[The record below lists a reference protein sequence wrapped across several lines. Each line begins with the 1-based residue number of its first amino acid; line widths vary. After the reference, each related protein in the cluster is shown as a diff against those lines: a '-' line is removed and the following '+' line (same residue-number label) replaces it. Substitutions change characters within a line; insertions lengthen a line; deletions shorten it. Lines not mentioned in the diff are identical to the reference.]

1 MIIIYISHW
10 RYPSAKVSSRIAI
23 RTCEVFADRGH
34 TSELWIPWRH
44 NPQFRGVDPYDYHK
58 VKRNFTIH
66 RLPAIDLMEIIPGR
80 FSFYLMVATFS
91 VSVAIYALLR
101 GVART
106 AVFYCL
112 DIRDVVVL
120 NLFKPILY
128 FEAHDYYK
136 TPIHLL
142 NRWIFRSAK
151 GVTATTLM
159 KMRSIQQEFGLP
171 PERTL
176 HKPCPVDTAMF
187 RIDMSRDEA
196 RKILG
201 VPVEETIIV
210 YTGQVIFWKGV
221 DTLLASH
228 AFLRPKE
235 KIYVIV
241 GGDDGVIEEFK
252 SKHREANAENVKVI
266 EKQVHKD
273 IPLWLKAADVLALP
287 NTARGYNS
295 KYNTSPVK
303 LFEYMASGRPIVASD
318 LPSIRNILDESTA
331 WFFEPDNPESFAK
344 TVRTALEKSRESQE
358 KAQRAAQESEKYDW
372 KNRFDGIFKFIDAT
386 LAK

>member
-23 RTCEVFADRGH
+23 RTCEVFADREH
-34 TSELWIPWRH
+34 ISELWVPWRS
-44 NPQFRGVDPYDYHK
+44 NPQFKGVDPYDYHH
-58 VKRNFTIH
+58 VKRNFKIR
-66 RLPAIDLMEIIPGR
+66 RLPAVDLTGIFPGKL
-80 FSFYLMVATFS
+80 SFFLMVASFNL
-91 VSVAIYALLR
+91 SVALYALFR
-101 GVART
+101 GIVKKAI
-106 AVFYCL
+106 FYCL
-112 DIRDVVVL
+112 DIRDVVLL
-120 NLFKPILY
+120 NLFGPILY

-136 TPIHLL
+136 TPVGWL
-142 NRWIFRSAK
+142 NRWIYRSAR
-151 GVTATTLM
+151 GITATTIM
-159 KMRSIQQEFGLP
+159 KMHSIQQEFNLP

-187 RIDMSRDEA
+187 RINTSREEA

-201 VPVEETIIV
+201 IPSEETIIL

-228 AFLRPKE
+228 AFLKPKE
-235 KIYVIV
+235 KIYFIV

-252 SKHREANAENVKVI
+252 SKHREANTEKLRVI
-266 EKQVHKD
+266 EGQVHKD
-273 IPLWLKAADVLALP
+273 IPLWLRAADVLALP
-287 NTARGYNS
+287 NTARDYNS

-318 LPSIRNILDESTA
+318 LPSIRNIVDETTA
-331 WFFEPDNPESFAK
+331 WFFKPDSPESLAE
-344 TVRTALEKSRESQE
+344 TIHTALENTKESEE
-358 KAQRAAQESEKYDW
+358 KAKLAAKESEQYDW
-372 KNRFDGIFKFIDAT
+372 KNRFDGIFKFIDET